1 MSEFQVLKTQLA
13 TTRVV
18 ETPEVNENE
27 QLNAGELLVK
37 VETYSYTAN
46 NITYGVAGDQLG
58 YWQFFPA
65 QDDQNEGWGIIP
77 VWGFGTVVNSQCE
90 GVEKG
95 ERIFGYFP
103 SANYLKMA
111 NVKVSSNKLIDGAA
125 HRSQLPPAY
134 NRYRRVN
141 HEPGYRPE
149 LDAAMMLLWP
159 LHVTSFGLWDK
170 LCMHDYFGAKQILV
184 LSASSKTSLG
194 LGFALSEDKDAP
206 KSIGITSQG
215 NKAWVES
222 VDLYDDVLSYQQV
235 KELDNVETA
244 IVDMSGN
251 AGLLNE
257 IQAHLGDNLK
267 FCLNVGL
274 THWDEMGAKVEI
286 PKDRKEFFFA
296 PGHIQVRIKEWG
308 PEEFDKRS
316 TGFLA
321 KSTMNSQNWMKVR
334 AIKGLEALKET
345 YPDIANGKV
354 PPQDGIIVKM

>member
-1 MSEFQVLKTQLA
+1 MSEFQVLKQKLSD
-13 TTRVV
+13 TRVV
-18 ETPEVNENE
+18 ATPAVDETA
-27 QLNAGELLVK
+27 QLEAGELLLK
-37 VETYSYTAN
+37 VDTYSYTAN

-58 YWQFFPA
+58 YWHFFPA
-65 QDDQNEGWGIIP
+65 QDAEHEGWGIIP
-77 VWGFGTVVNSQCE
+77 VWGFGTVIGSNCE

-95 ERIFGYFP
+95 ERVFGYFP
-103 SANYLKMA
+103 SANYLKMS
-111 NVKVSSNKLIDGAA
+111 NVHVSGTKLVDGAA

-141 HEPGYRPE
+141 FEPGYRPE

-159 LHVTSFGLWDK
+159 LHVTSFSLWDK
-170 LCMHDYFGAKQILV
+170 LVMHDYFGAKQVLV
-184 LSASSKTSLG
+184 ISASSKTSLG
-194 LGFALSEDKDAP
+194 LGFALSQDGDAP
-206 KSIGITSQG
+206 KSIGVTSAG

-222 VDLYDDVLSYQQV
+222 VNLYDDVISYDQV
-235 KELDNVETA
+235 TNLDNTETV
-244 IVDMSGN
+244 IVDMAGN

-257 IQAHLGDNLK
+257 LQAHLGDNLK
-267 FCLNVGL
+267 YCLSVGL
-274 THWDEMGAKVEI
+274 THYEQMHAEVTL

-296 PGHIQVRIKEWG
+296 PGHIQERIKQWG

-321 KSTMNSQNWMKVR
+321 KSTAHSQNWMKVR
-334 AIKGLEALKET
+334 TVEGLEGLKDV

>member
-1 MSEFQVLKTQLA
+1 MSEFQVLKNQLA
-13 TTRVV
+13 NTRVI
-18 ETPEVNENE
+18 ETPEVDENIPL
-27 QLNAGELLVK
+27 QAGELLVR
-37 VETYSYTAN
+37 VEKYSYTAN

-65 QDDQNEGWGIIP
+65 QDSAQEGWGIIP
-77 VWGFGTVVNSQCE
+77 VWGFGTVINSGCD

-95 ERIFGYFP
+95 ERLFGYFP
-103 SANYLKMA
+103 SANYLKMS
-111 NVKVSSNKLIDGAA
+111 NVNASANKLIDGAE
-125 HRSQLPPAY
+125 HRAALPPAY

-141 HEPGYRPE
+141 YEPGYRPE
-149 LDAAMMLLWP
+149 LDDAMMLLWP
-159 LHVTSFGLWDK
+159 LHVTSFSLWDK
-170 LCMHDYFGAKQILV
+170 LVMHDYFGAKQVLV

-194 LGFALSEDKDAP
+194 LGFALKEDDKAP
-206 KSIGITSQG
+206 KSIGVTSQG
-215 NKAWVES
+215 NKEWVES
-222 VDLYDDVLSYQQV
+222 VELYNEVLSYQQV
-235 KELDNVETA
+235 NQLDNVETA

-257 IQAHLGDNLK
+257 IQAHLGENLK

-274 THWDEMGAKVEI
+274 THWDEMGAKVDI

-296 PGHIQVRIKEWG
+296 PGHIQERIKQWG

-321 KSTMNSQNWMKVR
+321 KSTANSQHWMKVR
-334 AIKGLEALKET
+334 TIDGLSALKET

>member
-1 MSEFQVLKTQLA
+1 MSEFQVLKHQLGN
-13 TTRVV
+13 TRVL
-18 ETPEVNENE
+18 ETQDVDESAP
-27 QLNAGELLVK
+27 LNDGELLVK
-37 VETYSYTAN
+37 VNTFSYTAN

-65 QDDQNEGWGIIP
+65 QDSQQEGWGIIP

-103 SANYLKMA
+103 SAHYLKMA
-111 NVKVSSNKLIDGAA
+111 NVNVSPNKLIDGAS
-125 HRSQLPPAY
+125 HRSKLPPAY

-141 HEPGYRPE
+141 QEPGYRPE

-159 LHVTSFGLWDK
+159 LHVTSFSLWDK

-194 LGFALSEDKDAP
+194 LGFALREDKDAP
-206 KSIGITSQG
+206 TSIGITSQG
-215 NKAWVES
+215 NQDWVES
-222 VDLYDDVLSYQQV
+222 VDLYDEVLSYQQV
-235 KELDNVETA
+235 KGLDIVDTA

-257 IQAHLGDNLK
+257 LQAHLGDNLK

-308 PEEFDKRS
+308 PDEFDKRS
-316 TGFLA
+316 TDFLA
-321 KSTMNSQNWMKVR
+321 RSTMNSQHWMKVR
-334 AIKGLEALKET
+334 TIDGLNALKDI
-345 YPDIANGKV
+345 YPDIANGKI
-354 PPQDGIIVKM
+354 PPQDGIIVKV